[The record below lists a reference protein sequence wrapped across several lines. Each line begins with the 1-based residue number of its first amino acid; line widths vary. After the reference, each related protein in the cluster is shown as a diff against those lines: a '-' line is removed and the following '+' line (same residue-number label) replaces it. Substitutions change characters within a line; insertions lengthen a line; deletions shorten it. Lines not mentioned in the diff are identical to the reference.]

1 MSPIKTALVV
11 IAIIGAGVVWCTQYV
26 VPKHNTLMAA
36 STCMFD
42 QKLSMDNSAESKA
55 AWEGCL
61 SSAVKQHGSSLLIAV
76 GF

>member
-42 QKLSMDNSAESKA
+42 QKLTLDNSAESRA

-61 SSAVKQHGSSLLIAV
+61 SSAEEKHGSKLLAWV